1 MQVGLEYIGE
11 VDAYATLEVLLL
23 AQKSLKA
30 ISDAYILD
38 VSHMGFVAGL
48 MEEVALPYAQQDR
61 ILDCISEKN
70 IHGIRA
76 VCKENGVAA
85 DLTERLEGLASL
97 YGSLEETLPQAKALC
112 CNEKMEQA
120 VQELE
125 NILRCLKIG
134 GNEEKVNLDFSIV
147 NDMDYYTGIIFQG
160 FINGVPSSILS
171 GGRYDNLLR
180 KLGKDAD
187 AIGFAVYLDLLE
199 RFDSKEKEYD
209 VDTLLLYEEGADVA
223 ALAQAA
229 QMLTDN
235 GQSVLVLA
243 NASKAFA
250 LERAKK
256 HGIPAEFVS
265 KKQAGSDEA
274 FNDII
279 LQKLKA
285 ADADLVVLAGYLPI
299 LGRQVVRAYEHR
311 IINIHPALIP
321 AFCGPGMYGHHV
333 HEAVLAYGAKIS
345 GATTHFVDEQ
355 VDHGGIIMQRSVPV
369 LEGDT
374 PDTLA
379 ARVLTVEHQILPES
393 VKLFCAGKLGVD
405 GRQVHVL

>member
-1 MQVGLEYIGE
+1 MHRANHIIKALCRRSRTGILLHAAENFNFILILFRKGAGEYKEIMQVGLEYIGE

-85 DLTERLEGLASL
+85 DLTEKLEGLASL

-235 GQSVLVLA
+235 GQSVLVQRKNTGNVKYKQLLCM
-243 NASKAFA
+243 KDRG
-250 LERAKK
+250 LE
-256 HGIPAEFVS
+256 IVAEL
-265 KKQAGSDEA
+265 D
-274 FNDII
+274 
-279 LQKLKA
+279 
-285 ADADLVVLAGYLPI
+285 
-299 LGRQVVRAYEHR
+299 
-311 IINIHPALIP
+311 
-321 AFCGPGMYGHHV
+321 
-333 HEAVLAYGAKIS
+333 
-345 GATTHFVDEQ
+345 
-355 VDHGGIIMQRSVPV
+355 
-369 LEGDT
+369 
-374 PDTLA
+374 
-379 ARVLTVEHQILPES
+379 
-393 VKLFCAGKLGVD
+393 
-405 GRQVHVL
+405 

>member
-1 MQVGLEYIGE
+1 MKPEEMLLKKEERVSFSLRALFEQYGYRKFKMSKFEEYDFYAENRSFLHSEAILTFTGLDGKLLALKPDVTLSIVKNTKGSRDTAERVYYNENVYRARKGAGEYKEIMQVGLEYIGE

-23 AQKSLKA
+23 AQKSLKT
-30 ISDAYILD
+30 ISDAYI
-38 VSHMGFVAGL
+38 
-48 MEEVALPYAQQDR
+48 ALPYAQQDR

-134 GNEEKVNLDFSIV
+134 GNEQKVNLDFSIV

-235 GQSVLVLA
+235 GQSVLVQRKNTGNVKYKQLLCM
-243 NASKAFA
+243 KDRG
-250 LERAKK
+250 LE
-256 HGIPAEFVS
+256 IVAEL
-265 KKQAGSDEA
+265 D
-274 FNDII
+274 
-279 LQKLKA
+279 
-285 ADADLVVLAGYLPI
+285 
-299 LGRQVVRAYEHR
+299 
-311 IINIHPALIP
+311 
-321 AFCGPGMYGHHV
+321 
-333 HEAVLAYGAKIS
+333 
-345 GATTHFVDEQ
+345 
-355 VDHGGIIMQRSVPV
+355 
-369 LEGDT
+369 
-374 PDTLA
+374 
-379 ARVLTVEHQILPES
+379 
-393 VKLFCAGKLGVD
+393 
-405 GRQVHVL
+405 